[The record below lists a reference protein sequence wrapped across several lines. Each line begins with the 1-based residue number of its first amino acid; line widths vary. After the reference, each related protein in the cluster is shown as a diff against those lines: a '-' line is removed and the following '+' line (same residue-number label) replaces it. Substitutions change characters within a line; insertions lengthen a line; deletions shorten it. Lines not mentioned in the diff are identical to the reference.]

1 MRNKP
6 STFYLHESGYSRW
19 LRHGITMDLSFV
31 TDLFHL
37 AQCSQ
42 GLISI
47 LFLKWLIYVSGDSKL
62 MQIFPD
68 KCFHLIKSI
77 CVYAAIWEKRI
88 QQKDEQTRAERSVC
102 LVKLGETIK
111 YKWKDRQCSRRNPI
125 GSKVG
130 KGWKDCEDY
139 KAQSG
144 CRWKG

>member
-68 KCFHLIKSI
+68 KCFHLIKLI
-77 CVYAAIWEKRI
+77 CVYAADLREEETDTKNWNTGWQSLWQIEAYVTFLLHLQVLKLSRI
-88 QQKDEQTRAERSVC
+88 HVLKS
-102 LVKLGETIK
+102 
-111 YKWKDRQCSRRNPI
+111 
-125 GSKVG
+125 
-130 KGWKDCEDY
+130 
-139 KAQSG
+139 
-144 CRWKG
+144 